1 MAIRAGS
8 KSKVVLAPEPELSA
22 GQLAPNR
29 VLSVKLRPGED
40 VEWLWT
46 SIAGGRYV
54 SGYRIVRTRRP
65 LRGKKDKRLS
75 WEETYREA
83 AREKEDWSDLDALA

>member
-1 MAIRAGS
+1 MANRVRGGS
-8 KSKVVLAPEPELSA
+8 RVVLAPEPDLMA

-29 VLSVKLRPGED
+29 VLSVKLKPGEE

-46 SIAGGRYV
+46 SIPGGRYV

-65 LRGKKDKRLS
+65 RALR
-75 WEETYREA
+75 
-83 AREKEDWSDLDALA
+83 DAQLEVVL

>member
-1 MAIRAGS
+1 MAKRVRG
-8 KSKVVLAPEPELSA
+8 KSRVVLAPEPELMA

-29 VLSVKLRPGED
+29 VLSVKLKPGED

-54 SGYRIVRTRRP
+54 SGYRIVRARRP
-65 LRGKKDKRLS
+65 GLAGRL
-75 WEETYREA
+75 A
-83 AREKEDWSDLDALA
+83 APL

>member
-1 MAIRAGS
+1 MAKRVRG
-8 KSKVVLAPEPELSA
+8 KSRVVLAPEPELMA

-29 VLSVKLRPGED
+29 VLSVKLKQGEE

-54 SGYRIVRTRRP
+54 SGYRIVGTRRP

-75 WEETYREA
+75 WEETYRET
-83 AREKEDWSDLDALA
+83 ARQKEDWSDLDALA